1 VALSEGPARPPPRYD
16 LAVGVGVE
24 RVGHVV
30 LKVRSLERSVPF
42 YRDVL
47 GLREVARL
55 GDRMVFFS
63 ATGENHHDLALLQV
77 GEVAVRPPREAVGL
91 YHVALK
97 IGDDLD
103 RLRAAKAHLEA
114 HGVEIA
120 AISDHRVSQSI
131 YLSDPD
137 GNGLELYVDAD
148 PAVWRREPGAVATV
162 GPLRL

>member
-1 VALSEGPARPPPRYD
+1 MIG
-16 LAVGVGVE
+16 AVGIQIE

-55 GDRMVFFS
+55 GERMVFFS
-63 ATGENHHDLALLQV
+63 ATGENHHDLALLEV
-77 GEVAVRPPREAVGL
+77 GEAATRPPREAVGL

-97 IGDDLD
+97 IGGHLD
-103 RLRAAKAHLEA
+103 QLRAAKAHLEA
-114 HGVEIA
+114 HGVQIA

-137 GNGLELYVDAD
+137 GNGLEVYVDAD
-148 PAVWRREPGAVATV
+148 PTVWRREPGAVATV